1 VPAAA
6 IRSRRG
12 SLATVHMI
20 YRTIFYFLR
29 SKRRPKLHPHDV
41 ARLPLRVLP
50 TDVDTLRHVNN
61 GIYLSLMDLGRV
73 DLLVRAGISATF
85 TRLGYYPVVSNETI
99 SFRRS
104 LQPWQRFILETRL
117 VGYDAKA
124 VFVEQ
129 RFVVDGEIYATG
141 FVRARFLKKS
151 GGTVSIAELADAIGI
166 DPASLPVPEWLVRW
180 SADVALPASRA
191 SAPSVWVD

>member
-1 VPAAA
+1 
-6 IRSRRG
+6 
-12 SLATVHMI
+12 MI

-29 SKRRPKLHPHDV
+29 SRRRPSLHPHDV
-41 ARLPLRVLP
+41 GRLPLRVLP
-50 TDVDTLRHVNN
+50 TDLDTLRHVNN

-73 DLLVRAGISATF
+73 DLLVRAGISQTF
-85 TRLGYYPVVSNETI
+85 NKLGYYPVVSNETI

-104 LQPWQRFILETRL
+104 LQPWQRFTLETRL
-117 VGYDAKA
+117 VGYDTKA

-129 RFVVDGEIYATG
+129 RFVVDGEVFATG

-151 GGTVSIAELADAIGI
+151 GGTVTIAELADAIGI
-166 DPASLPVPEWLVRW
+166 DPSTLPVPEWLVRW

-191 SAPSVWVD
+191 SAPSVWDE